1 MFWMHKSIRFIQVP
15 AIIMVLA
22 CTSISF
28 NVAASGLSLKLAEE
42 LALASDPGVRSI
54 ESSQLALEELSVA
67 AEQLPDPLL
76 KMGLV
81 SLPTDTFN
89 LGQEAMTQVQVGVIQ
104 RFPRGQSRSLRS
116 EQIGLKS
123 QGLDNKARDQELRI
137 LLAVREQ
144 FLEVAKQQSL
154 ARINAESVTAFS
166 DLADITVDYY
176 ATGRVHQQ
184 DVLKAAVELARVE
197 DRATRIAQ
205 NEEQARARL
214 AMWIGD
220 AAYRDFEDAWPQFDY
235 HSSADVIKDGLQRH
249 PRILALQKD
258 VSAAEKGIEL
268 AKQKYKPEFALDLTY
283 GGRGGT
289 NPDGSSRPDLLTL
302 MVVMDV
308 PLFHKNRQDRVVAA
322 QLAESSAAMF
332 TRDELFRRLKSEVDF
347 HLATQQRQQERI
359 MLFENTLLPEA
370 AFSSEASFGAYQSS
384 IEDLTSLLRTRI
396 TEFDLQLEH
405 ARLQAEVLKTQAR
418 LMYLEGE
425 QS

>member
-220 AAYRDFEDAWPQFDY
+220 AAYRDFEDTWPQFDY

-283 GGRGGT
+283 GGRAGT